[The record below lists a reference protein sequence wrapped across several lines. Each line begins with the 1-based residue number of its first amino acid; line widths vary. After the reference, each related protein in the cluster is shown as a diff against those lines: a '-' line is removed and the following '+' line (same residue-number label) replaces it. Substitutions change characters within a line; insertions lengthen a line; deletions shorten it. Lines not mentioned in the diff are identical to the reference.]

1 MLFLY
6 RPRQTYMP
14 YRRPRQAMAQDRY
27 RMQLQQQFSAT
38 HQVPPYAPVDA
49 PPADAPPADAVPA
62 DPIAR
67 LKELAALHESG
78 ALSDD
83 EFAAAKARVLGPDET
98 SA

>member
-14 YRRPRQAMAQDRY
+14 FRRPRQRMDQDRY
-27 RMQLQQQFSAT
+27 NMQLQQAYSAT
-38 HQVPPYAPVDA
+38 HQVPQYA
-49 PPADAPPADAVPA
+49 PADAPPAEPD

-67 LKELAALHESG
+67 LKELAALHGSG
-78 ALSDD
+78 ALTDD

-98 SA
+98 VT

>member
-14 YRRPRQAMAQDRY
+14 FRRPRQRMDQDRY
-27 RMQLQQQFSAT
+27 NMEMQQAFSAT
-38 HQVPPYAPVDA
+38 HQVPQYAPVDTA
-49 PPADAPPADAVPA
+49 PVEAN

-67 LKELAALHESG
+67 LKDLAALHESG

-83 EFAAAKARVLGPDET
+83 EFAAAKARLLGLDET
-98 SA
+98 AT